1 MRNNIQLE
9 VDGKFENFK
18 ELLTVEFE
26 NSDEKYVL
34 YTQDKKNDINETVIY
49 ANVLTKEGKD
59 EYFSPV
65 DDDVVLE
72 YLDNLF
78 QKVVK
83 MSNKDK
89 GGPSEK

>member
-1 MRNNIQLE
+1 MKNNIQLE

-26 NSDEKYVL
+26 NSNEKYIL

-49 ANVLTKEGKD
+49 ANILTKEGK
-59 EYFSPV
+59 EEFFSPV
-65 DDDVVLE
+65 EDDIILE

-89 GGPSEK
+89 GGSSEK

>member
-1 MRNNIQLE
+1 MKDNIQLE

-18 ELLTVEFE
+18 EMLTVEFE
-26 NSDEKYVL
+26 NSDEKYIL
-34 YTQDKKNDINETVIY
+34 YTQNKKNDINEVVVY

-59 EYFSPV
+59 EFFSPV
-65 DDDVVLE
+65 EDDVILE
-72 YLDNLF
+72 YLDSLF

-89 GGPSEK
+89 EGFSEK